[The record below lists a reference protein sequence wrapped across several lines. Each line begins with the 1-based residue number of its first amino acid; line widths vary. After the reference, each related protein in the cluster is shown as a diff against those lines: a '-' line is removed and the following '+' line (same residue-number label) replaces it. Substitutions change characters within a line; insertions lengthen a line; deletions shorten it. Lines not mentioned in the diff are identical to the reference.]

1 MDRDGE
7 AQQSQTRIGDAI
19 RMSPLILALLL
30 GLACILGP
38 ASAQPYPGRP
48 IKLVVP
54 FPPGGPVDVMGRLV
68 AQELS
73 HRLGTVIVDNR
84 PGAGGT
90 IGSRSAAAAPPD
102 GYTLLFGSS
111 TTLAASPALYKNLG
125 YDPVRSFAPVAMI
138 SSVPFALV
146 VAPALPVHTV
156 AELVANAKAHPGKL
170 NYGAPTGA
178 LPHLTAEMFKTAA
191 SVDIVHIPYKGAA
204 NGITDLLSGQVDLT
218 FEPIS
223 VLVGHIRDGTLR
235 ALAVTGETRSAELP
249 DLPTMIESG
258 LPSVVSVSVE
268 RDRRTRRHG
277 GADRRADQ
285 CGGECRPRHARH
297 AIGPGAPWRRTAP
310 RHAGGFRRLHRRRD
324 AEMGRRGEGG
334 TYYGGVG

>member
-1 MDRDGE
+1 
-7 AQQSQTRIGDAI
+7 
-19 RMSPLILALLL
+19 MSRLILAVLL
-30 GLACILGP
+30 GLTCALGA
-38 ASAQPYPGRP
+38 ASAQPYPSRP

-73 HRLGTVIVDNR
+73 QRLGTVVVDNR

-146 VAPALPVHTV
+146 VAPALPVRTV
-156 AELVANAKAHPGKL
+156 AELVAYAKAHPGKL

-191 SVDIVHIPYKGAA
+191 GVDIVHIPYKGAA

-249 DLPTMIESG
+249 DLPTMIECG
-258 LPSVVSVSVE
+258 LPSVVSVSWSGIVAPVGTAEPIVE
-268 RDRRTRRHG
+268 RINAVVNAALGTPDMQSALARL
-277 GADRRADQ
+277 GA
-285 CGGECRPRHARH
+285 
-297 AIGPGAPWRRTAP
+297 AP
-310 RHAGGFRRLHRRRD
+310 RAGTPADFAGFIA
-324 AEMGRRGEGG
+324 AETPKWAAVVKAAHITVE
-334 TYYGGVG
+334 

>member
-7 AQQSQTRIGDAI
+7 AQQSQARIGSAI
-19 RMSPLILALLL
+19 RMSRLILAVLLA
-30 GLACILGP
+30 LACALG
-38 ASAQPYPGRP
+38 AAGAQPYPSRP

-73 HRLGTVIVDNR
+73 QRLGTVVVDNR

-111 TTLAASPALYKNLG
+111 TTLAAGPALYKNLG
-125 YDPVRSFAPVAMI
+125 YDPITSFAPVAMI

-146 VAPALPVHTV
+146 VAPALPVRTV
-156 AELVANAKAHPGKL
+156 AELVAYAKAHPGKL

-178 LPHLTAEMFKTAA
+178 LPHLTAEMFKVAA
-191 SVDIVHIPYKGAA
+191 GVDIVHIPYKGAA
-204 NGITDLLSGQVDLT
+204 NGITDLLAGQVDLT

-249 DLPTMIESG
+249 DLPTMVESG
-258 LPSVVSVSVE
+258 LPSVVSVSWSGIVAPVGTAE
-268 RDRRTRRHG
+268 PIVARINGVVNAALATPDMRSALTRL
-277 GADRRADQ
+277 GA
-285 CGGECRPRHARH
+285 
-297 AIGPGAPWRRTAP
+297 AP
-310 RHAGGFRRLHRRRD
+310 RPGKPADFAGFIA
-324 AEMGRRGEGG
+324 AETPKWAAVVKAAHITVE
-334 TYYGGVG
+334 